1 MINAVVFYKI
11 GRWFFLKKIPMVST
25 FFELIIFLI
34 YNSKVPMS
42 SMIGQNTYFAYGGIG
57 CVLHA
62 RTVIGS
68 DCSIGTNVTIGGKSK
83 HYNVPVIGD
92 NVYIATGAKILGP
105 ITIGSNVTIGANAVV
120 IYDVPHNAV
129 MAGVPAK
136 IIKYNE

>member
-1 MINAVVFYKI
+1 MINAVAFYKI
-11 GRWFFLKKIPMVST
+11 GRWFFLKKIPIVPL

-42 SMIGQNTYFAYGGIG
+42 AMIGNNTFFSYGGIG
-57 CVLHA
+57 CVLHG

-68 DCSIGTNVTIGGKSK
+68 DCSIGANVTIGGKSK

-120 IYDVPHNAV
+120 ICDVPNNAV

>member
-1 MINAVVFYKI
+1 MINAVAFYKI
-11 GRWFFLKKIPMVST
+11 GRWFFLKKTPIVPT

-42 SMIGQNTYFAYGGIG
+42 AMIGKNTFFAYGGIG
-57 CVLHA
+57 CVLHD

-68 DCSIGTNVTIGGKSK
+68 DCSIRANVTIGGKSK
-83 HYNVPVIGD
+83 HYNVPVIGN

-120 IYDVPHNAV
+120 INDVADNAI